1 MIHTTEFKAMGCRIF
16 AAIDN
21 PVGSSPNELENLPG
35 WFEEWEQ
42 SLSRFRPDSE
52 LNQINRSVGHPIK
65 VSKSLWD
72 VMKVAEKAER
82 ESGNLVMP
90 AIHDRLVA
98 AGYNTS
104 FEFMSSDIQS
114 TGRMDDNGT
123 FLLSDIQTE
132 SRTRTI
138 HLPYDC
144 HLDFGGVAKGW
155 AAHQAARRLKPYGS
169 TLVNAG
175 GDIAI
180 TGRKSDGSWWSV
192 GVANPGNPSNNLE
205 VLKLGRCGVATSG
218 TDYRR
223 WKRDGLWQHHIIDP
237 RTGFPAVTDI
247 LSATVVAPD
256 VMEAEMNAKVA
267 VILGGEAASSWL
279 DENPSL
285 AGLLVYKTGRIVY
298 SRRMQNYLWRKHDRS
313 SQ

>member
-1 MIHTTEFKAMGCRIF
+1 MIHTSEFKAMGCRIF
-16 AAIDN
+16 AAVDN
-21 PVGSSPNELENLPG
+21 PNGSSPYELENLPG
-35 WFEEWEQ
+35 WFEVWEQ

-52 LNQINRSVGHPIK
+52 LNQINRTAGHPIK
-65 VSKSLWD
+65 VSKPFWD
-72 VMKVAEKAER
+72 VLKVAEKAER
-82 ESGNLVMP
+82 ESGNLVTP

-98 AGYNTS
+98 AGYDTS
-104 FEFMSSDIQS
+104 FEFMATDIQS
-114 TGRMDDNGT
+114 EGGLEDSGT

-138 HLPYDC
+138 HLPFDC
-144 HLDFGGVAKGW
+144 HLDFGGVAKSW
-155 AAHQAARRLKPYGS
+155 AAQQAARRLRPSGS

-180 TGRKSDGSWWSV
+180 TGRKSDGSCWSV
-192 GVANPGNPSNNLE
+192 GVANPVNPSDNLE

-223 WKRDGLWQHHIIDP
+223 WKKDGLWQHHIIDP

-247 LSATVVAPD
+247 LSATVVAPN
-256 VMEAEMNAKVA
+256 VMEAETNAKVA

-279 DENPSL
+279 EENPSL

-298 SRRMQNYLWRKHDRS
+298 SRRMQNYLWRKNDRS